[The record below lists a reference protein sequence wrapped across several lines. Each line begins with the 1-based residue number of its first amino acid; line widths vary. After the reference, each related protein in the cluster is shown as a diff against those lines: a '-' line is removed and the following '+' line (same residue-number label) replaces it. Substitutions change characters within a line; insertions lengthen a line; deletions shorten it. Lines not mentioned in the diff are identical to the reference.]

1 MDGAFDDRTHPCLRG
16 DHEHDYGI
24 SCVGSRL
31 KTGPLRG
38 RFFYLCDFLFLY
50 QMEKYSKIYI

>member
-31 KTGPLRG
+31 KTGPLLG
-38 RFFYLCDFLFLY
+38 RFFLSVRFPVLVSDG
-50 QMEKYSKIYI
+50 KI